1 MSEVFT
7 MDPKVENLTRL
18 SNTETKIIV
27 ALALHGREYTEPC
40 IIVNETGMSGGTLRP
55 GLRFL
60 VKRGWVEYENRR
72 YRSKLTIVD
81 ILTHLLGSLPRP

>member
-1 MSEVFT
+1 MRIPVELNI
-7 MDPKVENLTRL
+7 ENLPQLT
-18 SNTETKIIV
+18 NAETKIIV

-40 IIVNETGMSGGTLRP
+40 TIVEETGMSGGTLRP
-55 GLRFL
+55 GLRQL
-60 VKRGWVEYENRR
+60 VKWGWVECENRR